1 MLCFFNPNLENHPT
15 KQTINKR
22 WLVHFVFQLMTS
34 NERQATGER
43 ERKKEKIVWFIK
55 IDEKKNNS
63 CQMIKADQNVRNA
76 LWRNWTTA
84 AIQVFRQFVCNN
96 FIHMKWLLLVSSIYC
111 NYFIWIDIACCVQSM
126 CNEIY
131 QRIAKRKRKKTKNG
145 AFSLHLNILK
155 ALNG

>member
-1 MLCFFNPNLENHPT
+1 MLCFLIRIWKIIQQNRQLIRDDLCILCFN
-15 KQTINKR
+15 
-22 WLVHFVFQLMTS
+22 WW
-34 NERQATGER
+34 QATSDWRRER